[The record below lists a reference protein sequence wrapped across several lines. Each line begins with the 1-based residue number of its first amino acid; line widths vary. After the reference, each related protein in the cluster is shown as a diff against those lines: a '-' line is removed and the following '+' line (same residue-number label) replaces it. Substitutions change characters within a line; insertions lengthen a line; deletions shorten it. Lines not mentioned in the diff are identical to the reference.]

1 MTVMREMP
9 PSAKYS
15 YTRSACCRPACGR
28 ARIEFS
34 ICTIAGPGRAGVG
47 VGVAGSAAVPHPA
60 RAASA
65 ALMAST
71 ASSRFTA
78 VDIHAQYKEKRQR
91 QPNRTRRSG
100 GDADLAEGGAELA
113 QVALVPLAPIQYEV
127 GEGRFGEPLTA
138 DGVGFRIGDFE
149 LDPDDPSL
157 DQPRRVVVVFDQSNQ
172 LKFSKH
178 CYHSW
183 AKTDWRL
190 LLFIPN
196 GESEKIHHFRKPAR
210 SGNTEGGR

>member
-1 MTVMREMP
+1 MVTGRALRTGSIRWLLEGLKYITVIRVMP
-9 PSAKYS
+9 PSARYS

-47 VGVAGSAAVPHPA
+47 VGVAGSAVVPHPA

-91 QPNRTRRSG
+91 QPNR
-100 GDADLAEGGAELA
+100 AGA
-113 QVALVPLAPIQYEV
+113 V
-127 GEGRFGEPLTA
+127 
-138 DGVGFRIGDFE
+138 
-149 LDPDDPSL
+149 
-157 DQPRRVVVVFDQSNQ
+157 
-172 LKFSKH
+172 
-178 CYHSW
+178 
-183 AKTDWRL
+183 
-190 LLFIPN
+190 
-196 GESEKIHHFRKPAR
+196 
-210 SGNTEGGR
+210 